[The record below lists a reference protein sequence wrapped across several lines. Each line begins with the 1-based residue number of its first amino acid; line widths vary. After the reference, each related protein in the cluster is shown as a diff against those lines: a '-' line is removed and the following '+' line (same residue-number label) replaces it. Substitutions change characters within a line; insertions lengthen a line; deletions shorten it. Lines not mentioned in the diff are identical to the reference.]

1 MDKKIKKKK
10 WTLKRISA
18 ILFGVVFL
26 TFVVYNFGFGDRRS
40 KLNVDANKS
49 TISTVS
55 KGEFTEFIPQTG
67 TIIPAITVYLDAI
80 EGGTIKNIAA
90 ESGSIVQ
97 KGDVIME
104 LTNLNRE
111 LSVLTQEANLNES
124 INRVRQTRLQLAQN
138 DLSQQQILAE
148 IEYQLSVLKPQ
159 YERETEMFKK
169 NLISQQQFERTEEQY
184 RYNQKRK
191 SITYL
196 AYKNDSI
203 ARVRQLRELNDSES
217 RMMIS
222 LGGVA
227 RILDNLIIRAPIGGQ
242 VSLSSQW
249 QVGQSVNT
257 TQRMGQ
263 VDVVGHYIVRC
274 PIDELYL
281 DRISTGLTATYRDL
295 RLKISY
301 IYPTITN
308 GRFEVDM
315 DFEGEEPQGIVRGQ
329 SMRLR
334 IALGKSSEQILLP
347 VGGFF
352 KDTGG
357 NWAFVISEDGKIAE
371 KQPIRLGRR
380 NTEYYEV
387 TSGLEPGDRV
397 ITSSYDNYGDNEV
410 LVLNLD

>member
-10 WTLKRISA
+10 WTPKRIST

-49 TISTVS
+49 TISTVTE
-55 KGEFTEFIPQTG
+55 GEFTEFIPQTG
-67 TIIPAITVYLDAI
+67 KIIPAITVYLDAI

-90 ESGSIVQ
+90 ESGAIVE
-97 KGDVIME
+97 KGDIIME

-159 YERETEMFKK
+159 YARETEMFEK
-169 NLISQQQFERTEEQY
+169 NLISRQQFERTEEQY

-191 SITYL
+191 KITYQ
-196 AYKNDSI
+196 AYKNDSL
-203 ARVRQLRELNDSES
+203 ARVRQLKELNDSET
-217 RMMIS
+217 RMMTS

-227 RILDNLIIRAPIGGQ
+227 RILDNLVIRAPIGGQ
-242 VSLSSQW
+242 ISFSSQW
-249 QVGQSVNT
+249 QVGQSVNI
-257 TQRMGQ
+257 TQRLGQ
-263 VDVVGHYIVRC
+263 VDVIGHYIVRC

-281 DRISTGLTATYRDL
+281 DRISKGLIATYRDYK
-295 RLKISY
+295 LKITY

-315 DFEGEEPQGIVRGQ
+315 DFEGDVPSGIVRGQ

-334 IALGKSSEQILLP
+334 IALGKSSVQLLLP

-357 NWAFVISEDGKIAE
+357 NWAFVVSEDGSIAE
-371 KQPIRLGRR
+371 KRPIRLGRR

-387 TSGLEPGDRV
+387 TSGLQPGDRV

>member
-90 ESGSIVQ
+90 ESGSIVE

-281 DRISTGLTATYRDL
+281 DRISTGLTATYRDQ

-315 DFEGEEPQGIVRGQ
+315 DFEGEEPPGIVRGQ

-387 TSGLEPGDRV
+387 TSGLQPGDRV

>member
-10 WTLKRISA
+10 WTAKRIST
-18 ILFGVVFL
+18 IFFGVVFL

-40 KLNVDANKS
+40 KLNVDVNKA
-49 TISTVS
+49 TVS
-55 KGEFTEFIPQTG
+55 IVSRGEFTEFIPQTG
-67 TIIPAITVYLDAI
+67 KVIPAVTVYLDAV
-80 EGGTIKNIAA
+80 EGGQIKKISA
-90 ESGSIVQ
+90 ESGSIVE
-97 KGDVIME
+97 KNDIIME

-138 DLSQQQILAE
+138 DLSQQTVLAE

-159 YERETEMFKK
+159 YEREKELYGK
-169 NLISQQQFERTEEQY
+169 NLISKQQFERTEEQFK
-184 RYNQKRK
+184 YNQKRK
-191 SITYL
+191 VITYQ
-196 AYKNDSI
+196 AYQNDSI
-203 ARVRQLRELNDSES
+203 ARVRQLKELNHSET
-217 RMMIS
+217 RMMTS
-222 LGGVA
+222 LGGVS
-227 RILDNLIIRAPIGGQ
+227 RILDNLIIRAPISGQ

-249 QVGQSVNT
+249 QVGQSVNQ

-263 VDVVGHYIVRC
+263 VDVIGHYIVRC

-281 DRISTGLTATYRDL
+281 DRISKGLIATYKNYKL
-295 RLKISY
+295 EITY

-315 DFEGEEPQGIVRGQ
+315 DFIGEIPESIVRGQ

-334 IALGKSSEQILLP
+334 IALGKSSEQVLLP

-357 NWAFVISEDGKIAE
+357 NWAFVVSEDGKIAE
-371 KQPIRLGRR
+371 KRSIRLGRR

-387 TSGLEPGDRV
+387 TSGLQPGDRV

-410 LVLNLD
+410 LIINID

>member
-1 MDKKIKKKK
+1 MDRKIKKKK
-10 WTLKRISA
+10 WTIKRIST

-40 KLNVDANKS
+40 KLNVDANKA
-49 TISTVS
+49 TISTV
-55 KGEFTEFIPQTG
+55 KYGEFTEFIPQTG
-67 TIIPAITVYLDAI
+67 TVVPARTFYLDAI
-80 EGGTIKNIAA
+80 EGGTIKNINA
-90 ESGSIVQ
+90 ESGAIVK
-97 KGDVIME
+97 KGDIIME

-111 LSVLTQEANLNES
+111 LNVLTQEANLNES

-148 IEYQLSVLKPQ
+148 IDYQLSILRPQ
-159 YERETEMFKK
+159 YERETEMFEK
-169 NLISQQQFERTEEQY
+169 NLISKQQFERTEEQY
-184 RYNQKRK
+184 NYNRKRK
-191 SITYL
+191 KFTYV
-196 AYKNDSI
+196 AYRNDSI
-203 ARVRQLRELNDSES
+203 ARVRQLKELNASEL
-217 RMMIS
+217 RMMES
-222 LGGVA
+222 LSGVS
-227 RILDNLIIRAPIGGQ
+227 RILDNLVIRSPISGQ
-242 VSLSSQW
+242 VSLSAQW
-249 QVGQSVNT
+249 QVGQSVNI
-257 TQRMGQ
+257 TQRLGQ
-263 VDVVGHYIVRC
+263 VDVIGHYIVRC

-281 DRISTGLTATYRDL
+281 DRIAKGLIATYRDYKL
-295 RLKISY
+295 IITY
-301 IYPTITN
+301 IYPTIRS

-315 DFEGEEPQGIVRGQ
+315 DFVGDVPPGIVRGQ

-357 NWAFVISEDGKIAE
+357 NWAFVLSKDGNTAE

-387 TSGLEPGDRV
+387 TSGLQPEDRV

-410 LVLNLD
+410 LILSY

>member
-1 MDKKIKKKK
+1 MDRKIKKKK
-10 WTLKRISA
+10 WTIKRIST
-18 ILFGVVFL
+18 ILFGLVFL

-40 KLNVDANKS
+40 KLNVDANKA
-49 TISTVS
+49 TISTV
-55 KGEFTEFIPQTG
+55 KYGEFTEFIPQTG
-67 TIIPAITVYLDAI
+67 NVVPARTFYLDAI
-80 EGGTIKNIAA
+80 EGGTIRNIVA
-90 ESGSIVQ
+90 ESGALVE
-97 KGDVIME
+97 KGDIIME

-138 DLSQQQILAE
+138 DLNQQQILAE
-148 IEYQLSVLKPQ
+148 IDYQLSILKPQ
-159 YERETEMFKK
+159 YEREKEMFEK
-169 NLISQQQFERTEEQY
+169 NLISKQQFERTEEQFK
-184 RYNQKRK
+184 YNRKRK
-191 SITYL
+191 IFTYV

-203 ARVRQLRELNDSES
+203 ARVRQLKELNDSES
-217 RMMIS
+217 RMMTS
-222 LGGVA
+222 LSGVS
-227 RILDNLIIRAPIGGQ
+227 RILDNLVIRSPIAGQ

-249 QVGQSVNT
+249 QVGQSVNI
-257 TQRMGQ
+257 TQRLGQ

-281 DRISTGLTATYRDL
+281 DRITKGLIATYRDYKL
-295 RLKISY
+295 QITY
-301 IYPTITN
+301 IYPTIRS

-315 DFEGEEPQGIVRGQ
+315 DFVGDVPPGIVRGQ

-357 NWAFVISEDGKIAE
+357 NWAFVLSEDGNIAE

-387 TSGLEPGDRV
+387 TSGLQPEDRV

-410 LVLNLD
+410 LILSY

>member
-10 WTLKRISA
+10 WTPKRIST

-49 TISTVS
+49 TISTVT

-67 TIIPAITVYLDAI
+67 KIIPAITVYLDAI

-90 ESGSIVQ
+90 ESGAMVE
-97 KGDVIME
+97 KGDIIME

-124 INRVRQTRLQLAQN
+124 INRVRQTRLQLGQN

-159 YERETEMFKK
+159 YARETEMFEK
-169 NLISQQQFERTEEQY
+169 NLISRQQFERTEEQY

-191 SITYL
+191 KITYQ
-196 AYKNDSI
+196 AYKNDSL
-203 ARVRQLRELNDSES
+203 ARVRQLKELNDSEI
-217 RMMIS
+217 RMMTS
-222 LGGVA
+222 LGGVS
-227 RILDNLIIRAPIGGQ
+227 RILDNLVIRAPIGGQ
-242 VSLSSQW
+242 ISFSSQW
-249 QVGQSVNT
+249 QVGQSVNI
-257 TQRMGQ
+257 TQRLGQ
-263 VDVVGHYIVRC
+263 VDVIGHYIVRC

-281 DRISTGLTATYRDL
+281 DRISKGLIATYRDYK
-295 RLKISY
+295 LKITY

-315 DFEGEEPQGIVRGQ
+315 DFEGDVPSGIVRGQ

-334 IALGKSSEQILLP
+334 IALGKSSVQILLP

-357 NWAFVISEDGKIAE
+357 NWAFVVSEDGSIAE
-371 KQPIRLGRR
+371 KRPIRLGRR

-387 TSGLEPGDRV
+387 TSGLQPGDRV

>member
-10 WTLKRISA
+10 WTPKRIST

-49 TISTVS
+49 TISTVTE
-55 KGEFTEFIPQTG
+55 GEFTEFIPQTG
-67 TIIPAITVYLDAI
+67 KIIPAITVYLDAI
-80 EGGTIKNIAA
+80 EGGTIKNIGA
-90 ESGSIVQ
+90 ESGAIVE
-97 KGDVIME
+97 KGDIIME

-159 YERETEMFKK
+159 YARETEMFEK
-169 NLISQQQFERTEEQY
+169 NLISRQQFERTEEQY

-191 SITYL
+191 KITYQ
-196 AYKNDSI
+196 AYKNDSL
-203 ARVRQLRELNDSES
+203 ARVRQLKELNDSET
-217 RMMIS
+217 RMMTS

-227 RILDNLIIRAPIGGQ
+227 RILDNLVIRAPIGGQ
-242 VSLSSQW
+242 ISFSSQW
-249 QVGQSVNT
+249 QVGQSVNI
-257 TQRMGQ
+257 TQRLGQ
-263 VDVVGHYIVRC
+263 VDVIGHYIVRC

-281 DRISTGLTATYRDL
+281 DRISKGLIATYRDYK
-295 RLKISY
+295 LKITY

-315 DFEGEEPQGIVRGQ
+315 DFEGDVPSGIVRGQ

-334 IALGKSSEQILLP
+334 LALGKIFRTNT
-347 VGGFF
+347 VAGWRFF
-352 KDTGG
+352 
-357 NWAFVISEDGKIAE
+357 
-371 KQPIRLGRR
+371 
-380 NTEYYEV
+380 
-387 TSGLEPGDRV
+387 
-397 ITSSYDNYGDNEV
+397 
-410 LVLNLD
+410 

>member
-281 DRISTGLTATYRDL
+281 DRISTGLTATYRDQ

-387 TSGLEPGDRV
+387 TSGLQPGDRV

>member
-90 ESGSIVQ
+90 ESGSIVE

-281 DRISTGLTATYRDL
+281 DRISTGLTATYRDQ

-315 DFEGEEPQGIVRGQ
+315 DFEGEEPPGIVRGQ